1 MCSGS
6 ISVSVCTNH
15 TQTQKSARFCP
26 HLCNRNLPL
35 SVKAANVSTCGTP
48 GAESGSCIHC
58 SIKLVGV
65 SPSFCAHGPFLIGGG
80 QKHRVGFI
88 QGEPEGLL
96 SPPLGLGQSWTCVSF
111 APLPAAPL
119 LVLVSI
125 PRRVER
131 PCPRDQMANIPGLP
145 VAAPHFTEM

>member
-1 MCSGS
+1 M
-6 ISVSVCTNH
+6 CTNH
-15 TQTQKSARFCP
+15 THTQKRQVLPF

-48 GAESGSCIHC
+48 GAESGSCIYC

-96 SPPLGLGQSWTCVSF
+96 PSPMGLGQSWTCVPL
-111 APLPAAPL
+111 APLPATPL

-125 PRRVER
+125 PPRAER
-131 PCPRDQMANIPGLP
+131 PCPRDQMTNIPGLP
-145 VAAPHFTEM
+145 VAAPHFIEM